1 MSREKKNRRKN
12 RIYGT
17 EDRILDILIYAA
29 CTLVLILTVYPF
41 WYVFI
46 ISLNEGVD
54 TALGGVYFLPRK
66 LTLDNF
72 KKFMT
77 DITWLKAV
85 GVSTARTILGTFI
98 GVVFTM
104 IVAYGLSFKELLN
117 RKLYMTMIVITM
129 YFSGGIIPYYVLLRS
144 LGLINTFFVYI
155 VPGALNTFFLTV
167 GLSFFMNIPPS
178 LRESAMIDGATEL
191 TVFRKIIIPISKP
204 FVATLVLFIGVGHW
218 NNWFDSTFF
227 VRNKD
232 LMTLSYRMMEVIN
245 KTKVSATA
253 AAVGISSTTTSLS
266 VQAAA
271 MIIAVVPIIMVYPF
285 LQKYFV
291 TGMFTGAVKE

>member
-1 MSREKKNRRKN
+1 MNTKIKSK
-12 RIYGT
+12 
-17 EDRILDILIYAA
+17 EDIILDIIIYVL
-29 CTLVLILTVYPF
+29 CTLVFIATVYPF

-54 TALGGVYFLPRK
+54 TARGGIYFLPRT

-77 DITWLKAV
+77 DITWLRALS
-85 GVSTARTILGTFI
+85 VSVARTVLGTAI

-104 IVAYGLSFKELLN
+104 IVAYGLSFKDLLN
-117 RKLYMTMIVITM
+117 RKVYMTLIVITM

-144 LGLINTFFVYI
+144 LHLINTFYVYI
-155 VPGALNTFFLTV
+155 IPGALNTFFLTV
-167 GLSFFMNIPPS
+167 GLSFFMNIPAS
-178 LRESAMIDGATEL
+178 LRESARIDGASEVTI
-191 TVFRKIIIPISKP
+191 FRKIIIPISKP
-204 FVATLVLFIGVGHW
+204 FVATLVLFIGVGQW

-227 VRNKD
+227 VRNKE
-232 LMTLSYRMMEVIN
+232 LMTLSFRMMEVIN
-245 KTKVSATA
+245 KSKVSATA
-253 AAVGISSTTTSLS
+253 AAAGISSTTTTLS

-271 MIIAVVPIIMVYPF
+271 MIIAVVPIVMVYPF

-291 TGMFTGAVKE
+291 TGMFAGSVKE